1 MIRIICTSR
10 FKIKQS
16 TVFFFFFLFHIDKTN
31 YNNVQMNFIKK
42 STVYQLYNYQQCTLM
57 AFHYFDMMF
66 FFCDNMFH
74 KFLQTN
80 KKWINISN
88 KCLYNC
94 VHTIIN
100 DKNVALIKAL

>member
-1 MIRIICTSR
+1 
-10 FKIKQS
+10 
-16 TVFFFFFLFHIDKTN
+16 
-31 YNNVQMNFIKK
+31 
-42 STVYQLYNYQQCTLM
+42 M

-80 KKWINISN
+80 KKCINISN

>member
-1 MIRIICTSR
+1 
-10 FKIKQS
+10 
-16 TVFFFFFLFHIDKTN
+16 
-31 YNNVQMNFIKK
+31 MNFIKK

-57 AFHYFDMMF
+57 AFHYFDIMF
-66 FFCDNMFH
+66 FLCGNMFH

-80 KKWINISN
+80 KKCINISK
-88 KCLYNC
+88 KCLYIIT